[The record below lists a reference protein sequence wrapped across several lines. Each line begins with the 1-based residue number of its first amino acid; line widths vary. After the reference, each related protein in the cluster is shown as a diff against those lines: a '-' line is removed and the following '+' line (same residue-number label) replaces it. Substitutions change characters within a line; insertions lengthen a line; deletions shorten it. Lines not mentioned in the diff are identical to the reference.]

1 MQGLITNLTPNL
13 TSGLNASD
21 NASQSANGLN
31 SAING
36 ASGDKQASLPL
47 FSNLLSSATHT
58 EQAKFQSQTLNAFET
73 ETLPLERQLLPH
85 SVTLGLTNRSVSGS
99 LNISGQNDGSTEQA
113 LAAEGELLD
122 DFNASK
128 QAFMTP
134 VVVADNV
141 SRPQDLAGQM
151 AASGTVAAQVGSH
164 GQKNLQQDLMMRQL
178 SAAPGEITDSEL
190 TASRFAP
197 QLENGAMV
205 GNGAQLSNLLRD
217 AMLLKQQ
224 STGGSESKISDSI
237 SSSTLG
243 NLTTLSGEAK
253 GSGESKSLMQ
263 ASINTPF
270 SQQAGWGEEMAS
282 RVKWMVNS
290 QVQSAEL
297 KMNPSHLGPVE
308 VKISVQSD
316 QTTIHFSAQ
325 NGAVREALD
334 SAMPRLREMLADN
347 GVNLADVD
355 VSDQSFAQQ
364 QKMFEQG
371 RDAAGDEYASGEEP
385 DDGEVEDT
393 MMSDEGEMLLSSKI
407 VDYYA

>member
-1 MQGLITNLTPNL
+1 MQGLITNLPP
-13 TSGLNASD
+13 GLNVSD
-21 NASQSANGLN
+21 SALQSENGLN

-36 ASGDKQASLPL
+36 AAGDKQAFSPL
-47 FSNLLSSATHT
+47 FSNLLSSATHA
-58 EQAKFQSQTLNAFET
+58 EQVKFEPQTLNAFET

-85 SVTLGLTNRSVSGS
+85 GVTLGLTNRSASDS
-99 LNISGQNDGSTEQA
+99 LNTSEQNDGSTEQA
-113 LAAEGELLD
+113 LVAEGELLD
-122 DFNASK
+122 DYNAGK

-134 VVVADNV
+134 AVVADNV
-141 SRPQDLAGQM
+141 SRPQDSAGQM
-151 AASGTVAAQVGSH
+151 AASGTVAAQVGNH

-178 SAAPGEITDSEL
+178 QAAPSEITDSEL
-190 TASRFAP
+190 AASRLVP
-197 QLENGAMV
+197 QLENSVMV
-205 GNGAQLSNLLRD
+205 GNGAQLSNMLRD

-224 STGGSESKISDSI
+224 PTGGSESKISDSF
-237 SSSTLG
+237 SSTLG
-243 NLTTLSGEAK
+243 NLTTLSAEAK

-270 SQQAGWGEEMAS
+270 SQQAAWGEEVGS
-282 RVKWMVNS
+282 RVKWMVSS

-308 VKISVQSD
+308 VKISVQND

-364 QKMFEQG
+364 QKSFEQG
-371 RDAAGDEYASGEEP
+371 RDAAGDEYASGEEL
-385 DDGEVEDT
+385 DDEVAGT
-393 MMSDEGEMLLSSKI
+393 MVSDEGEMLLSSKM

>member
-1 MQGLITNLTPNL
+1 MLGLTTNL

-21 NASQSANGLN
+21 SASQSANGLN
-31 SAING
+31 STING
-36 ASGDKQASLPL
+36 ASGDKQAFSPL
-47 FSNLLSSATHT
+47 FSNLLSSETLA
-58 EQAKFQSQTLNAFET
+58 EQAKFKPQALNAFEAQ
-73 ETLPLERQLLPH
+73 TLPLERQLLPQG
-85 SVTLGLTNRSVSGS
+85 VTLGLTNRSVSDA
-99 LNISGQNDGSTEQA
+99 LNSAGQNDGSAEQA
-113 LAAEGELLD
+113 LVAEGELLD

-128 QAFMTP
+128 QLFMTP

-151 AASGTVAAQVGSH
+151 AASGTVAAQVGSY

-178 SAAPGEITDSEL
+178 QAAPGEITDSEFS
-190 TASRFAP
+190 ASRFAP
-197 QLENGAMV
+197 QLENSAMV

-224 STGGSESKISDSI
+224 STGGSESKISDSF
-237 SSSTLG
+237 SSTLG
-243 NLTTLSGEAK
+243 NLATLSGEVK

-270 SQQAGWGEEMAS
+270 SQQAGWGEEVGS
-282 RVKWMVNS
+282 RLKWMVNS

-297 KMNPSHLGPVE
+297 KMNPSNLGPVE
-308 VKISVQSD
+308 VKISVQND

-364 QKMFEQG
+364 QKTFEQS
-371 RDAAGDEYASGEEP
+371 RDAAGDECASGDEL
-385 DDGEVEDT
+385 DDGETEGMIV
-393 MMSDEGEMLLSSKI
+393 SDEGEMLLSSKM